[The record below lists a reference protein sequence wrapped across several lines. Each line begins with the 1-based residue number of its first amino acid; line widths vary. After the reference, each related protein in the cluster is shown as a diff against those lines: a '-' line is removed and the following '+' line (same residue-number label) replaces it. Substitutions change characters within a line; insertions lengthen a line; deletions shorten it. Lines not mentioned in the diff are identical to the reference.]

1 MTPRTMFAPGQQG
14 DKPPKDGHY
23 TPAPRARAPSDEAVI
38 AAFKAGVPVAAIA
51 RRAGR
56 TRRSIQCVLRK
67 SGLRPN
73 PHKRPSAAETGD
85 ATVQHQATSF
95 RNQDIAF
102 QQALTRAI
110 ASGDEMPP
118 MVGVHKD
125 KRPLTVRF
133 VFEPVPHSSGCASP
147 AGECADL
154 AAPVHRP
161 VRLEQESTNSEPA
174 TAAEIG
180 DAEIA

>member
-1 MTPRTMFAPGQQG
+1 MFAPGQQG

-73 PHKRPSAAETGD
+73 PHKRPSAAE
-85 ATVQHQATSF
+85 
-95 RNQDIAF
+95 N
-102 QQALTRAI
+102 
-110 ASGDEMPP
+110 ASGAGLADVESRIAEIEAKYMRAAH
-118 MVGVHKD
+118 GSESW
-125 KRPLTVRF
+125 RTYW
-133 VFEPVPHSSGCASP
+133 SGESGAKMQQEYR
-147 AGECADL
+147 GLL
-154 AAPVHRP
+154 AAR
-161 VRLEQESTNSEPA
+161 EQTRRGRA
-174 TAAEIG
+174 G
-180 DAEIA
+180 